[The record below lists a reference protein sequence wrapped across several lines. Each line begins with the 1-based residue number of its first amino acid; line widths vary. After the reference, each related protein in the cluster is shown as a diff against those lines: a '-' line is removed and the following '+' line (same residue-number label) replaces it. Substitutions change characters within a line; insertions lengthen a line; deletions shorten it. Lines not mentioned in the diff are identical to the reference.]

1 VRRVSSS
8 IMSSPAEVQS
18 IYDFVVKVSSLD
30 SDTISDLQAAIQA
43 HANLVNF
50 VC

>member
-1 VRRVSSS
+1 VRGVSSS
-8 IMSSPAEVQS
+8 IMSSPAEVES

-30 SDTISDLQAAIQA
+30 SDTISDLRAAIQA